1 MKDYN
6 FTVNMN
12 VDVPFYPSERHK
24 KLRHLWR
31 KEDFTVK
38 IPNLDEK
45 DFPVAL
51 RVKDTER
58 LVPDLGMSVDEFNEK
73 FKNDSWTSNKR
84 SDFIKSKE
92 VTDYFTKD
100 IRFYNGN
107 LYAAKRIEFSPHS
120 FLTEVHH
127 DASPVAKDIMSRGN
141 YEFIHYNNDNSE
153 YDESKSIIDDKGYI
167 NNKTEIEERIKS
179 FSDSYVMF
187 NGELWE
193 KCGEPTYNICTS
205 GWFQY
210 DDKRDYAFVEIK
222 YLFDKEIK
230 ENSLEKYKENPNWIS
245 ILHFSARHKEE
256 ALERFSGMDKYWN
269 KYRNEEEHNRN
280 CNIEI
285 LMPEVLKFKD
295 KIDLEKMHQNSL
307 SVKEVLKDIES
318 FKAPEFDK
326 PEEAYKFF
334 TELVTTYYKGQHGNK
349 DIRIA
354 ANSVLKTLSEN
365 NSNLV
370 CKYFADKGINTAPQF
385 DKYWKE
391 LENGILNKDKGISR
405 EKKAEEPE
413 IGR

>member
-24 KLRHLWR
+24 KLRHLWK

-38 IPNLDEK
+38 IPDLDEK
-45 DFPVAL
+45 EFPVAL
-51 RVKDTER
+51 RVKDTET

-73 FKNDSWTSNKR
+73 FKNDSWTSSKR
-84 SDFIKSKE
+84 GDYIKSKE

-100 IRFYNGN
+100 IRFYNGS
-107 LYAAKRIEFSPHS
+107 LYAAKRIEFNPYS
-120 FLTEVHH
+120 FLTEIHH
-127 DASPVAKDIMSRGN
+127 DASPVVKDIMSRGD
-141 YEFIHYNNDNSE
+141 YQFIRYNNNNSE
-153 YDESKSIIDDKGYI
+153 YDESKAVIDDKGYAD
-167 NNKTEIEERIKS
+167 NKTEIEKRIKS

-193 KCGEPTYNICTS
+193 KCGEPTYKVCTS
-205 GWFQY
+205 GWFHHN
-210 DDKRDYAFVEIK
+210 DERDYAFIDIK
-222 YLFDKEIK
+222 YLFDNEIK

-245 ILHFSARHKEE
+245 SDQFSARHKEKT
-256 ALERFSGMDKYWN
+256 LERFSFLDKYWN
-269 KYRNEEEHNRN
+269 EHNSEKEHNRN

-307 SVKEVLKDIES
+307 SVKEVLKDVED
-318 FKAPEFDK
+318 FKAPGFDK

-370 CKYFADKGINTAPQF
+370 CKYFADKGINTASRF

-391 LENGILNKDKGISR
+391 LENSILNKDKVISR
-405 EKKAEEPE
+405 ERKSEEPE
-413 IGR
+413 ISR